1 MSFTTRELK
10 QLQNIVEIASA
21 LMAKAQEHVDAKAA
35 EKAERQANKRVRRS
49 GKELVKFRRDLKKC
63 VMMACQWQNYLKP
76 MVFPLHTS
84 ISFDFLIFIQSFS

>member
-21 LMAKAQEHVDAKAA
+21 LMAKAQEHVDARAA

-49 GKELVKFRRDLKKC
+49 GKELVKFRRDLKKMRNEG
-63 VMMACQWQNYLKP
+63 VPVAELSETYGVSVSYIYQL
-76 MVFPLHTS
+76 
-84 ISFDFLIFIQSFS
+84 

>member
-49 GKELVKFRRDLKKC
+49 GKELVKFRRDLKKMRNEG
-63 VMMACQWQNYLKP
+63 VPVAELSATYGVSASYIYQL
-76 MVFPLHTS
+76 
-84 ISFDFLIFIQSFS
+84 

>member
-35 EKAERQANKRVRRS
+35 EKAERQANKRVRR
-49 GKELVKFRRDLKKC
+49 
-63 VMMACQWQNYLKP
+63 
-76 MVFPLHTS
+76 
-84 ISFDFLIFIQSFS
+84 

>member
-21 LMAKAQEHVDAKAA
+21 LMSKAQEHVDAKAA

-49 GKELVKFRRDLKKC
+49 GKELVKFRRDLKKMRNEG
-63 VMMACQWQNYLKP
+63 VPVAELSATYGVSASYIYQL
-76 MVFPLHTS
+76 
-84 ISFDFLIFIQSFS
+84 